1 MSPVQLRLARL
12 SLVRMTPLFK
22 YHKKTFILVG
32 ILVCQISCDTQTPLF
47 INAAYIDLT
56 ENLPDECIAQTKDA
70 IILCQSLKFLP
81 TRLRRKEIFRRTD
94 ASTLATESC
103 FLLTMLNNE
112 GNLSFSAWFPNQ
124 VSVQKQ
130 VCEPSFTLKEPKLM
144 KVSFQKCEFVGLLV
158 QLSNVLSFMY
168 FFLNSSYH
176 KLSSFNS
183 LKSHLLNKHLFCIS
197 KLCMPNPPWIFG

>member
-32 ILVCQISCDTQTPLF
+32 ILVCQISCDTLTPLF

-56 ENLPDECIAQTKDA
+56 ENLPDECIAQTKVSLSPCKYTSCKDA
-70 IILCQSLKFLP
+70 TILCQSLKFLP
-81 TRLRRKEIFRRTD
+81 TRLRRKEIFRGTD

-112 GNLSFSAWFPNQ
+112 GNLSFSGWFPNQ

-144 KVSFQKCEFVGLLV
+144 KVSLTFISPFQKCESVGLGTT
-158 QLSNVLSFMY
+158 S
-168 FFLNSSYH
+168 
-176 KLSSFNS
+176 
-183 LKSHLLNKHLFCIS
+183 
-197 KLCMPNPPWIFG
+197 